1 MSWQLVAVIG
11 QFSPEQEIYSSDE
24 SFVRFA
30 GFDHWDQT
38 AHGRTL
44 RARVLRWTGL
54 PVGVAIGPT
63 KTLAKLANRLAKQH
77 PDFQAEGACNLQI
90 WSQRRQPGPCPRRTR
105 ERLRRGIHR
114 LRPGSRPQTAVSAPL
129 GRVEQVLNPLARRA
143 PFTTVSG
150 RPFR

>member
-1 MSWQLVAVIG
+1 MAVIG

-63 KTLAKLANRLAKQH
+63 KTLAKVVSLRLSRHITQTVLT
-77 PDFQAEGACNLQI
+77 D
-90 WSQRRQPGPCPRRTR
+90 RQ
-105 ERLRRGIHR
+105 LR
-114 LRPGSRPQTAVSAPL
+114 
-129 GRVEQVLNPLARRA
+129 
-143 PFTTVSG
+143 
-150 RPFR
+150 